1 MKLTREEICAEFEAE
16 WVLIDAPETGE
27 SLNLVGRT
35 VLHHSKDRDE
45 VYRRATSLRPPQAAI
60 LFTGSLPEGTAIVL

>member
-27 SLNLVGRT
+27 SLNLVGGT
-35 VLHHSKDRDE
+35 VLHYSKDRDE
-45 VYRRATSLRPPQAAI
+45 VYRRAISLRPPRAAI